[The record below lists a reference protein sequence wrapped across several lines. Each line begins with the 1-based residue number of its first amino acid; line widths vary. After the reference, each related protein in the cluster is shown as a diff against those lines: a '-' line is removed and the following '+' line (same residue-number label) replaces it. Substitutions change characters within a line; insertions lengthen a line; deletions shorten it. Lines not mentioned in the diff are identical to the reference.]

1 MEKLQKLQT
10 TILTPTT
17 IDDDGGLLIKQLRT
31 SGMETNTAINKLMK
45 NMKDNNE
52 TLDGRLVE
60 LEEKTLAMTDLT
72 DTNISAP
79 SSLQILQYC
88 YGKWENKT
96 PPPKTV
102 SFCFVYPVANQY
114 SPFYKFKSNKKITAI
129 DITAIV
135 APSSQMIFRLYR
147 RDGWERFGTYF
158 SGQNSHWD
166 VNLDVSAE
174 ELYFVRIEGAAN
186 GINLANFELTVVDR

>member
-45 NMKDNNE
+45 NMKANNE

-72 DTNISAP
+72 DTSISTP
-79 SSLQILQYC
+79 SILQVLQYGS
-88 YGKWENKT
+88 GKWENKT

-102 SFCFVYPVANQY
+102 SFCFVYPTTNQY
-114 SPFYKFKSNKKITAI
+114 SPYYKFKSNKKIVGISVMAVT
-129 DITAIV
+129 
-135 APSSQMIFRLYR
+135 APSSAITIKLYKAGA
-147 RDGWERFGTYF
+147 DVF
-158 SGQNSHWD
+158 SQSFTGNNSAYTTD
-166 VNLDVSAE
+166 IDVSTD
-174 ELYFVRIEGAAN
+174 ELCYSLISGSPNGA
-186 GINLANFELTVVDR
+186 NLITVELTVVDR

>member
-1 MEKLQKLQT
+1 MERLQKLQT

-31 SGMETNTAINKLMK
+31 SGMETNTAINKIMK
-45 NMKDNNE
+45 NMKANNE
-52 TLDGRLVE
+52 TIDGRLVE

-79 SSLQILQYC
+79 SSLQILQYGS
-88 YGKWENKT
+88 GKWSNQT

-102 SFCFVYPVANQY
+102 SFCFVYPTTNQY
-114 SPFYKFKSNKKITAI
+114 SPFYKFKSNKKIIAI
-129 DITAIV
+129 DISAIV
-135 APSSQMIFRLYR
+135 APSAPMIFRLKR
-147 RDGWERFGTYF
+147 SDGWDRFSTYF

-166 VNLDVSAE
+166 VNIDVSE
-174 ELYFVRIEGAAN
+174 NELYYSFIEGPAN